1 MDTGMASCE
10 MSGAALRG
18 AERNGMGGDLD
29 NSADVP
35 VCRPEAGEVCVV
47 DAYGIVRTRNIN
59 EYLLK
64 SAMDQSTY
72 DKVGIIRKQRRVP
85 FFGILHKL
93 GQ

>member
-93 GQ
+93 